1 MKNFSL
7 LLLFLFVFLYGCK
20 DNTNNKEW
28 KFIDS
33 SEYPEGIFSASIYSE
48 NKYAKFVYYH
58 GEYDPNAD
66 KEKIID
72 AGYVIEFHNKDY
84 IKTICSNVENQ
95 TIGNIEITIGKRST
109 KKGKEDGK
117 WLRET
122 NDPSDTKI
130 VFFVNSDDCST
141 SQDKL
146 KIYNF
151 EKSGKSKIL
160 DNYNMGLTDGSG
172 YLIFLTDNGTFNDNS
187 ISFSIGDFYNSIL
200 DFRDNKSESYASNK
214 QKILSIWE
222 ENKKKEEKEKN
233 RKEMLQNYFEFN
245 LKVLKKIINNM

>member
-117 WLRET
+117 WLRRFYVGT
-122 NDPSDTKI
+122 
-130 VFFVNSDDCST
+130 
-141 SQDKL
+141 L
-146 KIYNF
+146 KF
-151 EKSGKSKIL
+151 
-160 DNYNMGLTDGSG
+160 
-172 YLIFLTDNGTFNDNS
+172 
-187 ISFSIGDFYNSIL
+187 
-200 DFRDNKSESYASNK
+200 A
-214 QKILSIWE
+214 LSS
-222 ENKKKEEKEKN
+222 
-233 RKEMLQNYFEFN
+233 
-245 LKVLKKIINNM
+245 LKFA